1 MASEANPFWTPLG
14 RRAVV
19 CSRIVNSRL
28 AAAIPVL
35 EAATSYVRRHPE
47 EILRVVKNAIGMR
60 FGVPIVALRWLATNI
75 DGKKA
80 PKDVEI
86 AAVPP
91 GIRVGATLDLMG
103 TTVRASAIVVIER
116 LKLDAETLRVEIR
129 LREVL
134 LKALDERQ
142 ETPVAALL
150 KSGALD
156 LSKPGN
162 LAAYMPKRPAMLV
175 EARDDRIVLDLM
187 KHPKLAR
194 DVRLRRA
201 LHALAPLVTI
211 HAIETEPEHL
221 DVALR
226 AFPDGLAEV
235 LAGFR
240 RAWSGVAEP
249 A

>member
-1 MASEANPFWTPLG
+1 M
-14 RRAVV
+14 
-19 CSRIVNSRL
+19 
-28 AAAIPVL
+28 
-35 EAATSYVRRHPE
+35 
-47 EILRVVKNAIGMR
+47 RVVRNAVGMR
-60 FGVPIVALRWLATNI
+60 FGVPIVALRWLATNLN
-75 DGKKA
+75 GKKA

-91 GIRVGATLDLMG
+91 GIRIAATVDLMG

-116 LKLDAETLRVEIR
+116 LKLDSETLRVELR
-129 LREVL
+129 LREVA
-134 LKALDERQ
+134 LKTLDDRQ

-150 KSGALD
+150 RSGALD

-162 LAAYMPKRPAMLV
+162 LAAYMPRRPALLV
-175 EARDDRIVLDLM
+175 EARDDRIVLDFM

-201 LHALAPLVTI
+201 LAALAPLLTI
-211 HAIETEPEHL
+211 HAIESEPDHL

-226 AFPDGLAEV
+226 AFPDGLGEV
-235 LAGFR
+235 VAGLR
-240 RAWSGVAEP
+240 RAISPEP

>member
-1 MASEANPFWTPLG
+1 M
-14 RRAVV
+14 
-19 CSRIVNSRL
+19 NSRL

-47 EILRVVKNAIGMR
+47 ELLRVVKNAIGMR
-60 FGVPIVALRWLATNI
+60 FGVPIVALRWLASNL

-86 AAVPP
+86 GAVPP
-91 GIRVGATLDLMG
+91 GIRVAATLDLMG

-116 LKLDAETLRVEIR
+116 LKLDAETLRIEIR
-129 LREVL
+129 LREVS
-134 LKALDERQ
+134 LKVLDDRQ

-162 LAAYMPKRPAMLV
+162 LAAFMPRRPPLLV
-175 EARDDRIVLDLM
+175 EAKDDRIVLDLM

-194 DVRLRRA
+194 DVRFRRA

-211 HAIETEPEHL
+211 RAIETEPDHL

-235 LAGFR
+235 VSGFR
-240 RAWSGVAEP
+240 RALSGEAEP